1 MSSVAPRI
9 NYAKYA
15 GFDSLPAAIVFAIL
29 YAPLFVLFV
38 IKSFSRPT
46 YVHYVMTI
54 FCISS
59 YYILQV
65 PDYIKAKNSTFL

>member
-1 MSSVAPRI
+1 MSDIAPRI
-9 NYAKYA
+9 NYAKFA

-38 IKSFSRPT
+38 KKSFSRPT

-54 FCISS
+54 FCIGS
-59 YYILQV
+59 YYTMLQI
-65 PDYIKAKNSTFL
+65 PH